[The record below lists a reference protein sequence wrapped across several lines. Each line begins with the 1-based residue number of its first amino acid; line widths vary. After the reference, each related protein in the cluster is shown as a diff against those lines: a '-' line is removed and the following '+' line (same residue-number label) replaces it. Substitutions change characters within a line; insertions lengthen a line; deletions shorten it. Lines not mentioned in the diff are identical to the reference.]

1 MSWFILV
8 QAPASPRLV
17 PEIHV
22 VFDECMSY
30 ADPAEFTESTR
41 AAVRSSDFPQ
51 GLEPPTAL
59 IEDLLPAKTTRY
71 GADANANTLSPL
83 GVETGGVVFF
93 SFGKTGTKQT
103 PVIIPDCFAHTG
115 AIGKRILDT
124 SRTFQTSC
132 MQ

>member
-1 MSWFILV
+1 MCLGSSWFKHQLLL
-8 QAPASPRLV
+8 LV

-59 IEDLLPAKTTRY
+59 IEDLLQVW
-71 GADANANTLSPL
+71 S
-83 GVETGGVVFF
+83 
-93 SFGKTGTKQT
+93 
-103 PVIIPDCFAHTG
+103 
-115 AIGKRILDT
+115 
-124 SRTFQTSC
+124 
-132 MQ
+132 

>member
-30 ADPAEFTESTR
+30 ADPADPESTR
-41 AAVRSSDFPQ
+41 AASSSDFPQ

-93 SFGKTGTKQT
+93 PLGKGGQNKR
-103 PVIIPDCFAHTG
+103 PCIIPDCFAHKG
-115 AIGKRILDT
+115 AVGKRILDT